1 MLLVSD
7 IISTP
12 VPCPYWPQ
20 LSGCVRGWL
29 CWCHHCWNYNRQHRC
44 PPPYKEPHTH
54 HTNPYTVPVHDGDPR
69 LCPGRCPD
77 APSTRGGLRACCSAC
92 TTNYNNIT
100 TAANNRS
107 AGRMLLFFIA
117 SEKYIHSVLCIL
129 SHHSWLLWILHHT
142 PDPITNIYLLFY
154 TLHKRLPTLQLLVR
168 WGYCGVEMYET
179 THVASIF
186 VQQYLMIHVAAR
198 CWLLFPLAIS
208 WVIGPRWVSTT
219 RQFTSVIYLQKE
231 VHWFQKVLS
240 QYNFQFSWIIW
251 YHWKKQ
257 WRRD

>member
-1 MLLVSD
+1 MCAMCSVLPCDHIKGLNKLHVAGLRHNIYSCPLSLLAAV
-7 IISTP
+7 
-12 VPCPYWPQ
+12 
-20 LSGCVRGWL
+20 VRMCQGRL
-29 CWCHHCWNYNRQHRC
+29 WCCQHCWNYNRQHRC

-69 LCPGRCPD
+69 LCSGRCPD

-231 VHWFQKVLS
+231 VHWFLKVL
-240 QYNFQFSWIIW
+240 
-251 YHWKKQ
+251 
-257 WRRD
+257 